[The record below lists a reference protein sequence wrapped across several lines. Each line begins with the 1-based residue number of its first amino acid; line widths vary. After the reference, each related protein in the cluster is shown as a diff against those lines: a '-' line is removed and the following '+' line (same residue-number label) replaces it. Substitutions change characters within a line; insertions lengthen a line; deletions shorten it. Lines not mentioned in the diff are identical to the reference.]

1 MTMTL
6 VGSMLALLLTL
17 LPARAASWPDWQL
30 PAPLRPA
37 GRNDLIY
44 PDWFAGTWQLSSH
57 DLAGQEPDLR
67 HPVRFAAR
75 AGGGVVGD
83 RAFNANAIGQALLGP
98 QLLAVDN
105 DPANPNRQLARLGGG
120 VLLESTVVARRSE
133 SSGDGS
139 GGGSFSA
146 DELALQ
152 VVRGPGGEPRI
163 SRVETLSRYHLESD
177 GVISG
182 EQWQATY
189 PSPGDGLIAQ
199 PLRSAHWQLKLI
211 PNRPTDAQNRR

>member
-57 DLAGQEPDLR
+57 DLTSQEPDLR

-75 AGGGVVGD
+75 ADGAVVGD

-105 DPANPNRQLARLGGG
+105 DPANPNRQLARLAGG

-133 SSGDGS
+133 SSENAG
-139 GGGSFSA
+139 FSA

-152 VVRGPGGEPRI
+152 VVRGPGGDPRV

-189 PSPGDGLIAQ
+189 PSPAEGLSAR
-199 PLRSAHWQLKLI
+199 PLRSAHWQLRLV
-211 PNRPTDAQNRR
+211 RPTPAAPRSDRAS

>member
-57 DLAGQEPDLR
+57 DLAGQEPDLQ

-75 AGGGVVGD
+75 AGDGVVGD

-105 DPANPNRQLARLGGG
+105 DPANPNRQLARLAGG

-133 SSGDGS
+133 TGDMGS
-139 GGGSFSA
+139 PGSFSA
-146 DELALQ
+146 DEL
-152 VVRGPGGEPRI
+152 VVRGPGGDPRV

-189 PSPGDGLIAQ
+189 PSPADGLIAQ
-199 PLRSAHWQLKLI
+199 PLRSAHWQLRLV
-211 PNRPTDAQNRR
+211 RPTPAAPRSDRAS